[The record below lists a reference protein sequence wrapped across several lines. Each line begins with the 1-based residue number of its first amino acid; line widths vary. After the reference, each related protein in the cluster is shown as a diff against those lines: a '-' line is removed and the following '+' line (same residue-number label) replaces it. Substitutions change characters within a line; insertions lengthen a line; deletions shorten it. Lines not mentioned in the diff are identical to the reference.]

1 MAKAK
6 FEFKVKGLDKAIK
19 TLGDFTVEDFANRL
33 IMHLA
38 DIGVETARTAYAL
51 APYAGDNSQITV
63 KAVPQGKM
71 RVKII
76 ATGQPNADG
85 VNSILFIE
93 FGAGFFKES
102 APMAVMELKSGHPD
116 AHGTYGKGKGK
127 NPKGWVY
134 VGYPGAKAP
143 MDTREVGQT
152 KDGTPV
158 TRTMGQPA
166 TPGMYYARREIIRA
180 IERTAKEL
188 GMHVG

>member
-1 MAKAK
+1 MGKSTFK
-6 FEFKVKGLDKAIK
+6 FEIKGLDKAIK
-19 TLGDFTVEDFANRL
+19 RLGDFTVEDFANRL
-33 IMHLA
+33 IMNLA
-38 DIGVETARTAYAL
+38 DIGVETARTAYGRAQ
-51 APYAGDNSQITV
+51 YAGDNSQITV
-63 KAVPQGKM
+63 KAVPEGKM

-76 ATGQPNADG
+76 ATGEPNADG

-93 FGAGFFKES
+93 FGAGLFKASSVE
-102 APMAVMELKSGHPD
+102 AALVMKDFTPD
-116 AHGTYGKGKGK
+116 AHGTYGKGHGS

-134 VGYPGAKAP
+134 VGSPGAKAP
-143 MDTREVGQT
+143 RDTRQIAET
-152 KDGTPV
+152 KEGTPV

>member
-1 MAKAK
+1 MARTK
-6 FEFKVKGLDKAIK
+6 FTFKVSGLDKAIK
-19 TLGDFTVEDFANRL
+19 DLGNLSLDDFAERL

-38 DIGVETARTAYAL
+38 EIGVETARTAYNL
-51 APYAGDNSQITV
+51 AEYAGDNSQIDV
-63 KAVPQGKM
+63 RAIPEGKM
-71 RVKII
+71 RVKIV

-93 FGAGFFKES
+93 FGAGLFKAS
-102 APMAVMELKSGHPD
+102 APMAVLELKDFTPD
-116 AHGTYGKGKGK
+116 AHGTYGKGHGA

-134 VGYPGAKAP
+134 KGYPGAKAP
-143 MDTREVGQT
+143 ADTREVGQT

-180 IERTAKEL
+180 IYRTAREL
-188 GMHVG
+188 GLHVG